1 MRTATEL
8 RVPVVPQGA
17 RTGLSGAANASD
29 GCIVLSLVK
38 MDRILEINPV
48 DRIAVVEPG
57 VVNATLS
64 RAVGEHGLYYPP
76 DPSSWETCTIGGNI
90 GTASGGLCCVKYGV
104 TAEYVLGLDVVLA
117 DGRLLTTGRRTAK
130 GVAGLRPDPALR
142 RLRGQPRHRRP
153 GRPRPEARSRPSSWS
168 LAAEFASAAAACDAV
183 CRIMEGGHV
192 PSLLELMDR
201 TTVKAVN
208 DMANMGL
215 PETTEALLLAAFDTP
230 DPAADLAAVGAL
242 CEAAG
247 ATQVVPAE
255 DAAESE
261 LLLQARRLSLTALE
275 AVKGTTMID
284 DVCVPRSRL
293 ARDARRRRPRSPRST
308 SLTIG
313 VCAHAGD
320 GNTHPT
326 VCFDAA
332 DPDESRRARESFDEI
347 MALGLELGGTITGE
361 HGVGVLKKE
370 WLARETR
377 PGGRG
382 DAARHQGGL
391 RPAGPPEPGQAVL
404 TRAWGARRAA
414 PALRRLTPRPCDSS
428 RRPRVA
434 QPQVVGRGRGEQ
446 LGQAVVDA
454 EPLGLG
460 ARRDHPQGPLQP
472 GGHRRRRGLQ
482 ERVAVG
488 RAQRHQDDAAAV
500 DLRRPDPHVAV
511 PARPEHPL
519 HQEFAG
525 ERPVHRVVGAD
536 VEGDVDGVRVVG
548 AVGEPGRDGDAALGR
563 QDQFELQLAFH
574 HGVHVGAFLS
584 LLRGPAE
591 RARTRRE
598 REAAGALRD
607 FAESFFA
614 EVRASRCVD
623 ARGSVPGKGSEPRDR
638 PVGCGGLID
647 VEPQTDP
654 RADTGRRT

>member
-1 MRTATEL
+1 MSSGTHSTPGTPAPDPGLIDRLRAGLPADALLTDPDVTASYANDMASFCAAGTPAVVVLPRTVEQVQHVMRTATEL

-29 GCIVLSLVK
+29 GCVVLSLVK
-38 MDRILEINPV
+38 MDRIIEISPV

-57 VVNATLS
+57 VVNAALS

-117 DGRLLTTGRRTAK
+117 DGRLMSTGRRTAK
-130 GVAGLRPDPALR
+130 GVAGYDLTRLFVGSEGSLGIVVRAILALKP
-142 RLRGQPRHRRP
+142 QPP
-153 GRPRPEARSRPSSWS
+153 QQLV
-168 LAAEFASAAAACDAV
+168 LAAEFGSTAAACDAV
-183 CRIMEGGHV
+183 CRIMEGGHG

-201 TTVKAVN
+201 TTIRAVN
-208 DMANMGL
+208 ALAHMGL

-230 DPAADLAAVGAL
+230 DPAADLVAVGAL

-293 ARDARRRRPRSPRST
+293 ADMLDGTERIADKYG
-308 SLTIG
+308 LTIG

-370 WLARETR
+370 WLARELGPVGLEMQR
-377 PGGRG
+377 AVK
-382 DAARHQGGL
+382 AAF
-391 RPAGPPEPGQAVL
+391 
-404 TRAWGARRAA
+404 
-414 PALRRLTPRPCDSS
+414 
-428 RRPRVA
+428 
-434 QPQVVGRGRGEQ
+434 
-446 LGQAVVDA
+446 
-454 EPLGLG
+454 
-460 ARRDHPQGPLQP
+460 
-472 GGHRRRRGLQ
+472 
-482 ERVAVG
+482 
-488 RAQRHQDDAAAV
+488 
-500 DLRRPDPHVAV
+500 DPH
-511 PARPEHPL
+511 H
-519 HQEFAG
+519 
-525 ERPVHRVVGAD
+525 
-536 VEGDVDGVRVVG
+536 
-548 AVGEPGRDGDAALGR
+548 
-563 QDQFELQLAFH
+563 
-574 HGVHVGAFLS
+574 
-584 LLRGPAE
+584 LLN
-591 RARTRRE
+591 
-598 REAAGALRD
+598 
-607 FAESFFA
+607 
-614 EVRASRCVD
+614 
-623 ARGSVPGKGSEPRDR
+623 PGK
-638 PVGCGGLID
+638 LF
-647 VEPQTDP
+647 
-654 RADTGRRT
+654 